1 MSVADSNL
9 LKSRTAPRVTD
20 FIAFVADRETEQ
32 VLQRFVLEQAMPHV
46 HIALGGVD
54 EAIAYLERIE
64 RSPLFLMVDLHRSA
78 MPLSDLGRLSQVCEP
93 SVQVVALGDR
103 NDVGLFRS
111 LLKIGIRDYLV
122 KPLTIEL
129 LSRTVD
135 LSQGRITNVVSA
147 RVGKVI
153 GFVGARG
160 GVGVTTLTVNLARY
174 LAEETHRRVAYIDL
188 NLHGGAANTMLGLK
202 SNNGLID
209 VLQNVHRLDPQYVER
224 TLVEKTNR
232 LFVLSAEMELRE
244 QMTVTPGALARI
256 LSLLSNSFHYV
267 LLDIHDPVSLLGKE
281 AFDHAARAYVIADAT
296 VHAARQTTRL
306 LRHIEDREN
315 NPPTSLV
322 LNHNNAITAGKV
334 KSQDIVAAI
343 GRPVL
348 HEVPFEPKSLSVSES
363 LGEAPR
369 EREQHGFRHAIKQI
383 ANDLTGQRQETA
395 TSLLQKLRLRRK

>member
-1 MSVADSNL
+1 MSVAESSL
-9 LKSRTAPRVTD
+9 LKSRTAPRIAD

-54 EAIAYLERIE
+54 EAIAYLEKID

-93 SVQVVALGDR
+93 SVQVVALGER

-122 KPLTIEL
+122 KPLTVEL

-135 LSQGRITNVVSA
+135 LSQGRVTNVVSA

-188 NLHGGAANTMLGLK
+188 NLHGGAANSMLGLK

-224 TLVEKTNR
+224 TMVEKSSR
-232 LFVLSAEMELRE
+232 LFVLSAELNLRE
-244 QMTVTPGALARI
+244 QMTIAPGALARI
-256 LSLLSNSFHYV
+256 LGILSDSFHYV
-267 LLDIHDPVSLLGKE
+267 LLDIDDPVALLSQE
-281 AFDHAARAYVIADAT
+281 AFDHASRAYVITDAS
-296 VHAARQTTRL
+296 VYAARQTARL
-306 LRHIEDREN
+306 LRYIEDRDH

-322 LNHNNAITAGKV
+322 LNHPNAITAGKV
-334 KSQDIVAAI
+334 ATQDIVAAV
-343 GRPVL
+343 GRAIL
-348 HEVPFEPKSLSVSES
+348 HEVRFEPKSLSVSEN
-363 LGEAPR
+363 LGEKPR
-369 EREQHGFRHAIKQI
+369 EKAQHGFHHAIQQI
-383 ANDLTGQRQETA
+383 ADDLTGQRQDA
-395 TSLLQKLRLRRK
+395 PTSFMQKFRRRGK

>member
-1 MSVADSNL
+1 MIAADSSL
-9 LKSRTAPRVTD
+9 LKSRVTPKVTD
-20 FIAFVADRETEQ
+20 FIAFVADREAEQ

-46 HIALGGVD
+46 HIALGGID
-54 EAIAYLERIE
+54 EAIAYLEKAE

-93 SVQVVALGDR
+93 SVQVVALGER

-122 KPLTIEL
+122 KPLTVEL

-135 LSQGRITNVVSA
+135 LSHGRVTSVVAA

-153 GFVGARG
+153 GFAGARG

-188 NLHGGAANTMLGLK
+188 NLHGGAANTLLALK

-224 TLVEKTNR
+224 TMVEKSSR
-232 LFVLSAEMELRE
+232 LFVLSAEMDLRE
-244 QMTVTPGALARI
+244 RITVAPGALARI
-256 LSLLSNSFHYV
+256 LEILSDSFHYV
-267 LLDIHDPVSLLGKE
+267 LLDIHDPAALLGQE
-281 AFDHAARAYVIADAT
+281 AFDHASRAYIVTDAT

-306 LRHIEDREN
+306 LRYIENRDN

-322 LNHNNAITAGKV
+322 LNHPNAIAAGKV
-334 KSQDIVAAI
+334 GTQDIVAGV
-343 GRPVL
+343 GRPIL
-348 HEVPFEPKSLSVSES
+348 HEIRFEPKSLSISENLGES
-363 LGEAPR
+363 LR
-369 EREQHGFRHAIKQI
+369 DRTQHGFRHAIKQI
-383 ANDLTGQRQETA
+383 ANDLTGQRQEP
-395 TSLLQKLRLRRK
+395 SLSLMQKLRLRGK